1 MTGLVGYTSQGI
13 YKSLRTTF
21 RSKTRESLASA
32 GRVRDK
38 YFLHAKGAII
48 DPVDILNRFTVLTE
62 RTAKSEGNAE
72 TVSITPP
79 TPSTKTTTPNEEG
92 REPLLT
98 SATYSGQ
105 PAALGMP
112 PRDPPPWS
120 EFMAPEPG
128 KSFPDAAAFLDVS
141 AEVSPFGSEEPAI
154 GPVTTT
160 SPTCDPSTQLGSTAA
175 SNTRNEERDQ
185 NSTTATIH
193 ASSLDRRRSD
203 PELPAYI

>member
-21 RSKTRESLASA
+21 RSRTRESLASA

-38 YFLHAKGAII
+38 YFLHANGAII
-48 DPVDILNRFTVLTE
+48 DPVDILNRFTILTE
-62 RTAKSEGNAE
+62 KTAKSEGNAE
-72 TVSITPP
+72 TVSTTPP
-79 TPSTKTTTPNEEG
+79 TSSTKATLPNEES

-98 SATYSGQ
+98 SATYPGQ

-120 EFMAPEPG
+120 EFMTTEPG
-128 KSFPDAAAFLDVS
+128 ESFPDAAAFLDVS
-141 AEVSPFGSEEPAI
+141 AEVSSIGSQEPAI
-154 GPVTTT
+154 GPVATT
-160 SPTCDPSTQLGSTAA
+160 SPARYPSRSTTA
-175 SNTRNEERDQ
+175 SDTRDEVHDQ